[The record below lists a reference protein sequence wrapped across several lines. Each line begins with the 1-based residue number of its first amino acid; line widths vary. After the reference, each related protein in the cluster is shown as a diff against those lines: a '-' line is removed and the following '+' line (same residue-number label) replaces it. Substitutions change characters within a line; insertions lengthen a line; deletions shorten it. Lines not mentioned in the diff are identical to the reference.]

1 MKPNARLG
9 AVLLAACLAGG
20 CVERRFVVYSDPP
33 GALVYVNG
41 QYVGASP
48 VDFYYVYYGKYHIR
62 LVRDGY
68 ETLDVLQNV
77 RAPWYQLPG
86 PDLITEAFI
95 PLKIRDV
102 RNFAYTLQPLQAVRA
117 DDVANRA
124 AQLRAQG
131 QSIGAPRAPRPAPGA
146 PLASGPPPVPPPA
159 SPGAPA
165 VPPLGPPQH

>member
-1 MKPNARLG
+1 MPRNARLRG
-9 AVLLAACLAGG
+9 LLLLAACLAGG

-33 GALVYVNG
+33 GALVYING

-48 VDFYYVYYGKYHIR
+48 VDYYYVYHGKYHIR
-62 LVRDGY
+62 LIKDGY

-77 RAPWYQLPG
+77 RVPWYELPG
-86 PDLITEAFI
+86 PDLVAEAI
-95 PLKIRDV
+95 LPLKIRDV

-131 QSIGAPRAPRPAPGA
+131 QSIGAPREPR
-146 PLASGPPPVPPPA
+146 PVPPGAAPPA
-159 SPGAPA
+159 PPVAAPA
-165 VPPLGPPQH
+165 APVVPPLGPPQPQP